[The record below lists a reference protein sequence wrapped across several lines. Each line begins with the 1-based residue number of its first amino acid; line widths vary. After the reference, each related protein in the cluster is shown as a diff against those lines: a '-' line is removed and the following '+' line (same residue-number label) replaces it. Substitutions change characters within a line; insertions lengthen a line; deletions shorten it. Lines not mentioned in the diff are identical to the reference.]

1 MALIKKKRL
10 AEKRRSSRVRYKIR
24 QSGGRLRL
32 SVFRSLRHIYAQIID
47 DTNGVTLVSASTL
60 SPELK
65 DLLATG
71 NTAAAEKVG
80 ELIAKKAKDRDIEM
94 VTFDRGSK
102 LYHGRIKALA
112 DSARANGLKF

>member
-1 MALIKKKRL
+1 MAVIKKKRL
-10 AEKRRSSRVRYKIR
+10 AEKRRSLRVRYKIR
-24 QSGGRLRL
+24 QSSDRPRL

-47 DTNGVTLVSASTL
+47 DINGVTLASASTL

-71 NTAAAEKVG
+71 NATAAEKVG
-80 ELIAKKAKDRDIEM
+80 ELIAKKAKDRDIET

>member
-1 MALIKKKRL
+1 LAQIKKKRL
-10 AEKRRSSRVRYKIR
+10 AEKRRSSRVRYRIR
-24 QSGGRLRL
+24 QSGNRPRL

-47 DTNGVTLVSASTL
+47 DINGITLASASTL

-65 DLLATG
+65 DLSVTG
-71 NTAAAEKVG
+71 NTTAAEKVG
-80 ELIAKKAKDRDIEM
+80 ELIAKKARDKEIEM